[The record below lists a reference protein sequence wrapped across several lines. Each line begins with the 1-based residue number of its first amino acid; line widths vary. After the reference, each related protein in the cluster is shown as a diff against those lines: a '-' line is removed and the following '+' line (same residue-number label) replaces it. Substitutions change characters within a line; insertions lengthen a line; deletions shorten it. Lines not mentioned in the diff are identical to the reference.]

1 MAETIKD
8 LKKKSLSLEKE
19 SKRLAEANQR
29 LNERVLEL
37 YTLYNVSK
45 TLSLSLQLDE
55 LFDISMRII
64 GETLNVTDYNLML
77 LDDATQHLY
86 MQAVHG
92 HAEERIRKA
101 ILAVGEGVPGKVL
114 KKGETIQIKDLKR
127 NKSFVYSSEERSK
140 KGSYLGIPL
149 KRPNGKPIGVL
160 NAHKSETKGFSKD
173 EVRLF
178 EAVAEH
184 VAIAIENARAYQ
196 RTKELSHRD
205 DLTGLYNRRYFF
217 DRFEKEV
224 ERAKRY
230 NRLFSIILMDL
241 DHFKIYNDSHGHL
254 SGDRALQ
261 GVSAVLSQ
269 TVRKVDIVARY
280 GGEEFV
286 VILPETDKESAAKV
300 AEKLRQAVEELKM
313 GADSTHGPL
322 TMTLGISGFPL
333 DATDALELLEIAD
346 KALYYGKARGRN
358 QVCTRTL
365 D

>member
-1 MAETIKD
+1 MAETLKE
-8 LKKKSLSLEKE
+8 LKKKCASLERECRKL
-19 SKRLAEANQR
+19 SEANHR

-55 LFDISMRII
+55 LFDISMKII

-77 LDDATQHLY
+77 LDDTTQHLY
-86 MQAVHG
+86 IQAVHG
-92 HAEERIRKA
+92 HADERIRKA
-101 ILAVGEGVPGKVL
+101 ILSVGEGVPGKVL
-114 KKGETIQIKDLKR
+114 KKGEIIQIKDMKR
-127 NKSFVYSSEERSK
+127 HKGFLYFSEEKPK

-149 KRPNGKPIGVL
+149 KRPNGSPIGVL
-160 NAHKSETKGFSKD
+160 NAHKSDPTGFSG
-173 EVRLF
+173 EEARLF

-230 NRLFSIILMDL
+230 SRLFSLILMDL
-241 DHFKIYNDSHGHL
+241 DHFKIYNDTHGHL
-254 SGDRALQ
+254 AGDAALQ
-261 GVSAVLSQ
+261 SIGNVLSQ
-269 TVRKVDIVARY
+269 NVRKVDIVARY

-300 AEKLRQAVEELKM
+300 AEKLRQAIEELKL
-313 GADSTHGPL
+313 GSGSTHGPL
-322 TMTLGISGFPL
+322 TTTIGISGFPL

-358 QVCTRTL
+358 QVCARTL